1 MKLRDKDGHVLETAN
16 RFVIEQLLKHGA
28 QEVVERTARQQ
39 QKDAQKPAKEPRE
52 EA

>member
-1 MKLRDKDGHVLETAN
+1 MKLRDKDGHVLETTN

-39 QKDAQKPAKEPRE
+39 KDAQKPAKEPRE